1 VPAALVAIGLA
12 GTPGFA
18 GHAGTGDWTL
28 YAVVFDTIH
37 VLAMSVWLGGLVV
50 LLLAALGGGFSGG
63 LRHALITFS
72 QVAFT
77 CVFVLIGTG
86 LFASWRQVG
95 FRISGYTSTSYGRIL
110 LVKIGLV
117 ALLVGLAA
125 ISRSIVRRRRAAPID
140 APDSAIAA
148 IDHRTVSELRRSVGG
163 EVALGLAVLIVTA
176 LLVNAQPARTAL
188 SPGIFAGSV
197 NAGSG
202 QSAMTIQVT
211 IDPARVGVNEVHVY
225 TLTPKGA
232 DLPVRDITAKFVSAD
247 RATTVPANLVRGG
260 PNHFLSGNATFT
272 TSGRYEMLVQV
283 LQLVDGNL
291 VNTAGALN
299 VPIT

>member
-1 VPAALVAIGLA
+1 
-12 GTPGFA
+12 
-18 GHAGTGDWTL
+18 
-28 YAVVFDTIH
+28 
-37 VLAMSVWLGGLVV
+37 MSVWLGGLVV

-72 QVAFT
+72 RLAFT
-77 CVFVLIGTG
+77 CVVVLVATG

-125 ISRSIVRRRRAAPID
+125 ISRSIVRKRRAASID

-148 IDHRTVSELRRSVGG
+148 IDSRTVGGLRRSVGG

-176 LLVNAQPARTAL
+176 LLVNAQPARSAL
-188 SPGIFAGSV
+188 NPGLFAGSV

-202 QSAMTIQVT
+202 QTAMTIQVT
-211 IDPARVGVNEVHVY
+211 ITPARVGLNEVHVY

-232 DLPVRDITAKFVSAD
+232 NLSVRDISAKFVSGD
-247 RATTVPANLVRGG
+247 TTVPANLIRGG
-260 PNHFLSGNATFT
+260 PNHFLSSTATFT
-272 TSGRYEMLVQV
+272 TAGRYQMLVEVIQII
-283 LQLVDGNL
+283 DGNQ
-291 VNTAGALN
+291 VATAGVLN

>member
-1 VPAALVAIGLA
+1 
-12 GTPGFA
+12 
-18 GHAGTGDWTL
+18 
-28 YAVVFDTIH
+28 
-37 VLAMSVWLGGLVV
+37 MSVWLGGLVV

-72 QVAFT
+72 RVAFT
-77 CVFVLIGTG
+77 CVVVLVATG

-125 ISRSIVRRRRAAPID
+125 ISRSIVRKRRAASID

-148 IDHRTVSELRRSVGG
+148 IDARTVGGLRRSVGG

-176 LLVNAQPARTAL
+176 LLVNAQPARSAL
-188 SPGIFAGSV
+188 TPGLFAGSV
-197 NAGSG
+197 SAGSG

-211 IDPARVGVNEVHVY
+211 VDPARVGLNEVHVY

-232 DLPVRDITAKFVSAD
+232 NLTVRDISAKFVLGDTS
-247 RATTVPANLVRGG
+247 VPANLVRGG
-260 PNHFLSGNATFT
+260 PNHYLSSNATFT
-272 TSGRYEMLVQV
+272 TPGKYQMLVEV
-283 LQLVDGNL
+283 LQIIDGNQ
-291 VNTAGALN
+291 VPTAGVLN
-299 VPIT
+299 VPIR